1 MYIFLPY
8 QYLFYVTI
16 FIFGSSA
23 PLKSMVAF
31 THLAEFMP
39 GRVAKLSALMLF
51 LDGMILLLSPMIY
64 QFVTNQTGW
73 FLYAGLCMNLVGLV
87 AFTI

>member
-1 MYIFLPY
+1 M
-8 QYLFYVTI
+8 TI

-51 LDGMILLLSPMIY
+51 LDGMILLISPMIY
-64 QFVTNQTGW
+64 QFVTNQTEW

-87 AFTI
+87 AFSI

>member
-51 LDGMILLLSPMIY
+51 LDGMILLMSPMIY